1 LFNLLIFLFIFNSSK
16 HHQQLKLNKHGQRNK
31 ETSTPPATHSPPTNY
46 FPCSNHSQNLHNH
59 HYNNNNTNNNLQNS
73 HFNNYSN
80 NQNQLITTSHLNNN
94 TTNHSPSSLST
105 QFDSNLIKYG
115 TPRVASLSVENAPVH
130 IDVGGCT
137 YTSSLET
144 LTKYNESRLSK
155 MFNGTI
161 PIVLDTLKQHYFI
174 DRDGKLFRYILNF
187 MRTGRVSLPLS
198 FDDFDGLLEEAKYYE
213 IDLMTKQIED
223 IINKKF
229 KSNNNNNGSIT
240 IASSPNELNTGAGS
254 NSSSSVDETTDQ
266 SQRTKAKR
274 TAQILRSVFKQS
286 SIGSLNNNN
295 NNNINNNN
303 NNSNN
308 NHNHDEDEELNN
320 DNKSVQS
327 NTNEDEIVNEQ
338 ETTNSNLEMTDE
350 L

>member
-1 LFNLLIFLFIFNSSK
+1 MTK
-16 HHQQLKLNKHGQRNK
+16 
-31 ETSTPPATHSPPTNY
+31 TTD
-46 FPCSNHSQNLHNH
+46 SNHII
-59 HYNNNNTNNNLQNS
+59 NNNNNNN
-73 HFNNYSN
+73 
-80 NQNQLITTSHLNNN
+80 
-94 TTNHSPSSLST
+94 
-105 QFDSNLIKYG
+105 KYG
-115 TPRVASLSVENAPVH
+115 TPRVANLSVENAPVH
-130 IDVGGCT
+130 IDVGGCI

-174 DRDGKLFRYILNF
+174 DRDGKLFRYVLNF

-213 IDLMTKQIED
+213 IDLMIKQIED
-223 IINKKF
+223 AIGKSSKI
-229 KSNNNNNGSIT
+229 KSNNCSIMT
-240 IASSPNELNTGAGS
+240 SSSPNELNA
-254 NSSSSVDETTDQ
+254 NSSNNNNGGSTNTCVDDADQ

-286 SIGSLNNNN
+286 SIGSLNNGNNNHNSNN
-295 NNNINNNN
+295 NNN
-303 NNSNN
+303 
-308 NHNHDEDEELNN
+308 HDENEESILNN
-320 DNKSVQS
+320 ENISVQS
-327 NTNEDEIVNEQ
+327 NKSNEDEIVYEQ